1 MVGCKPALHLW
12 GTDGAVSASNDDPD
26 LHRTLVL
33 MSQLGFT
40 MLGCILGGFGLG
52 FLLDKHLG
60 TFPVFLI
67 LFLLVGIA
75 AGFWRAYALIM
86 RVTR

>member
-1 MVGCKPALHLW
+1 
-12 GTDGAVSASNDDPD
+12 
-26 LHRTLVL
+26 